1 MQASFLLIHTSRA
14 QVRQGSGPS
23 QTDDFCWARTQKRSL
38 PLSPRSS
45 GLGRYAAMRSVVLIL
60 IAAAACS
67 AAPSGRPQHEKA
79 AQSLLGQW
87 RLTALNGQNAVLGRD
102 GRAPV
107 LAFDEHGYG
116 GYAGC
121 NSFGGL
127 GLAHEGRYYGGF
139 ALSTAMACGA
149 PFDAQETGVQ
159 RLLASAPQ
167 IQFIGSD
174 RLVLA
179 AGGQRLELARAEPL
193 PPDRSIVS
201 PIPFIGTAWS
211 FGALDGRAIEMPGTR
226 SGPTLTVEGDQFTLE
241 TPCLVTSGSWLQ
253 SAPGAV
259 NLKPERRT
267 ERSCNAASKSQSE
280 DWAQAMGGPLR
291 YSNGPNGEI
300 LLAGGGHWMIGD
312 HVRRGSSEAA
322 SLAGR
327 YEVEGGPT
335 AAQRNGAKP
344 AELILTRN
352 AYYLWDGCNRT
363 EGLAITYE
371 RQLFLHGSGVTT
383 LANCM
388 PGRDDAA
395 FKRVVTSEPRIG
407 RTPVGLVLSSPAGI
421 IRLRRTGAVPAGTG
435 GVTGRLLPGMRFD
448 LLGPAGGT
456 LAILPGNRF
465 RLSQSCGVTEGRWRA
480 APGERDGGV
489 RFGPDRPAE
498 ACERDPAARLLQHAF
513 LGNVDVVIG
522 PNRDIALFAGR
533 FGAVRARLKP

>member
-1 MQASFLLIHTSRA
+1 M
-14 QVRQGSGPS
+14 
-23 QTDDFCWARTQKRSL
+23 
-38 PLSPRSS
+38 
-45 GLGRYAAMRSVVLIL
+45 
-60 IAAAACS
+60 
-67 AAPSGRPQHEKA
+67 
-79 AQSLLGQW
+79 
-87 RLTALNGQNAVLGRD
+87 LT
-102 GRAPV
+102 
-107 LAFDEHGYG
+107 FDEHGYG
-116 GYAGC
+116 GYVGC

-127 GLAHEGRYYGGF
+127 GLAHEGRFYGGF

-167 IQFIGSD
+167 LEFVGSD
-174 RLVLA
+174 RLVL
-179 AGGQRLELARAEPL
+179 GTNGQRLELARAGPL
-193 PPDRSIVS
+193 PTNRLPVA

-211 FGALDGRAIEMPGTR
+211 FGALDGRAIEMPGAR
-226 SGPTLTVEGDQFTLE
+226 SGPTLTVEGDEFTLE

-253 SAPGAV
+253 TGSGAIT
-259 NLKPERRT
+259 LEPERLT
-267 ERSCNAASKSQSE
+267 ERNCNSASKGQSE
-280 DWAQAMGGPLR
+280 AWAQSMRGALR

-312 HVRRGSSEAA
+312 LVRRGSSEAV

-344 AELILTRN
+344 AEFILTRN

-363 EGLAITYE
+363 EGLAIPFE
-371 RQLFLHGSGVTT
+371 RQLFLHSSGVTT

-388 PGRDDAA
+388 PGRDDSY
-395 FKRVVTSEPRIG
+395 FKRVVTSEPRMG
-407 RTPVGLVLSSPAGI
+407 RIPAGLVLSSPTGS
-421 IRLRRTGAVPAGTG
+421 IRLRRAASAPLGTG
-435 GVTGRLLPGMRFD
+435 GVTTRLQAGMRFS
-448 LLGPAGGT
+448 LLGAAGGT
-456 LAILPGNRF
+456 LAIMPGNRF
-465 RLSQSCGVTEGRWRA
+465 RLSQPCGITEGRWRA

-533 FGAVRARLKP
+533 FGAVRARMER